1 MLGVLLP
8 TIRQEDDALD
18 NQGVIIC
25 RSSRD
30 SAKNA
35 IDRTIRVASGDVDWA
50 IKILGYLGIRTYGAL
65 VGMRIEVLSAGFN
78 NVDVD

>member
-1 MLGVLLP
+1 M
-8 TIRQEDDALD
+8 TIK
-18 NQGVIIC
+18 V
-25 RSSRD
+25 SSYAGAAETVQRMPC
-30 SAKNA
+30 